1 MSHTPRRLGRERS
14 LIPTCMRRGHARR
27 LVGALLL
34 AAPLVLGACAPATD
48 GRPMTPLVVGWEQF
62 FTLTWT
68 VVESKRGPVVSGR
81 IYNNWGFAAAN
92 VRLLVDELDANGQIV
107 DQRLGWLGF
116 MLTPGT
122 TAPFEIP
129 VAHGTPNYRVS
140 IFAFD
145 WVQTDRGRHR
155 F

>member
-1 MSHTPRRLGRERS
+1 MLRPHVRS
-14 LIPTCMRRGHARR
+14 FA
-27 LVGALLL
+27 VLLL
-34 AAPLVLGACAPATD
+34 TVPLAFTACAPATA
-48 GRPMTPLVVGWEQF
+48 GGPLTPLVVGWEQF
-62 FTLTWT
+62 FKLTWT
-68 VVESKRGPVVSGR
+68 VGEHKGQPVVSGK

-116 MLTPGT
+116 TLTPGT

-129 VAHGTPNYRVS
+129 VAHRTPNHRVS
-140 IFAFD
+140 VFAFD
-145 WVQTDRGRHR
+145 WVQTGRGRHR

>member
-1 MSHTPRRLGRERS
+1 MTDTPRRLVRERV
-14 LIPTCMRRGHARR
+14 RRGHARR
-27 LVGALLL
+27 LLGALLL
-34 AAPLVLGACAPATD
+34 AAPLALTACAPATD

-62 FTLTWT
+62 FKLTWS
-68 VVESKRGPVVSGR
+68 VVDSRRGPVVSGR

-92 VRLLVDELDANGQIV
+92 VRLLVDELDASGQIV
-107 DQRLGWLGF
+107 DQRVGWLGF

-129 VAHGTPNYRVS
+129 VAHRTPNYRVS
-140 IFAFD
+140 VFAFD
-145 WVQTDRGRHR
+145 WVQADRSRHR